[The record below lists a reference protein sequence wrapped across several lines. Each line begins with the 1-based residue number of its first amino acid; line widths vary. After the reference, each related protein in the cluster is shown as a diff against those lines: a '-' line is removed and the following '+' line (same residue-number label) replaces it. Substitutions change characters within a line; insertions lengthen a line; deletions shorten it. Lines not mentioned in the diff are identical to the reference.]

1 MPRAILPILTAIL
14 AFSSAVWPQHPHHA
28 EVSLQT
34 EISEK
39 SELIDE
45 FGQLGH
51 CDFGGRIDTFLADLQ
66 NKSTAT
72 GYIIVYQGADVLPAK
87 YEDPGAERM
96 IRNHINFRNFD
107 MQRVVIISGGF
118 RDEMRTQLWIVP
130 AGAEP
135 PVPSD
140 TVPAP
145 KIPVD
150 KTFLFDKTYIHSDE
164 TGELLQEFEL
174 PSVRA
179 EREAEQAAL
188 DAEIEKWAAAN
199 STAEDESESEGPAEP
214 EFEPYIDERTP
225 DEIEAERFNW
235 ISEKFG
241 GLLGS
246 REGSAGMI
254 IFYADDQTY
263 DIAALHHFI
272 EQGKFRLAEAAK
284 IPASS
289 IIVQFGGYRDSV
301 ETEFWVISQN
311 GEIPQPKP
319 DKRPVEEPEEIEP
332 QDIEQIWT
340 FGSQE
345 HIPYG
350 QSPPIWDGLPK

>member
-14 AFSSAVWPQHPHHA
+14 AFSCAVWPQHSHQAVDSP
-28 EVSLQT
+28 QT

-39 SELIDE
+39 SYLIDE
-45 FGQLGH
+45 FGLTTD
-51 CDFGGRIDTFLADLQ
+51 CDFRGRIDVFLAELH

-72 GYIIVYQGADVLPAK
+72 GYIIVYKGADVLPAR
-87 YEDPGAERM
+87 YDSPGAERR

-107 MQRVVIISGGF
+107 MQRLVIIRGGF
-118 RDEMRTQLWIVP
+118 RNEMSTQLWIVP
-130 AGAEP
+130 LGAEP
-135 PVPSD
+135 PVPTD

-145 KIPVD
+145 TIPVD
-150 KTFLFDKTYIHSDE
+150 KTFLFDQSHVLDE

-179 EREAEQAAL
+179 EREAEEAARE
-188 DAEIEKWAAAN
+188 AEYKEWAAIN
-199 STAEDESESEGPAEP
+199 DLAEP
-214 EFEPYIDERTP
+214 ESGSEYSEEPELEPYVDERTP
-225 DEIEAERFNW
+225 EEIEAERFNW

-289 IIVQFGGYRDSV
+289 IMVQFGGYRELA
-301 ETEFWVISQN
+301 ETEFWVIPQN
-311 GEIPQPKP
+311 GETPQPKP
-319 DKRPVEEPEEIEP
+319 NEHAAEEAEEIE
-332 QDIEQIWT
+332 QQHAEQIWT
-340 FGSQE
+340 FGTEE
-345 HIPYG
+345 HVPYG
-350 QSPPIWDGLPK
+350 QFTLVVDDSPK